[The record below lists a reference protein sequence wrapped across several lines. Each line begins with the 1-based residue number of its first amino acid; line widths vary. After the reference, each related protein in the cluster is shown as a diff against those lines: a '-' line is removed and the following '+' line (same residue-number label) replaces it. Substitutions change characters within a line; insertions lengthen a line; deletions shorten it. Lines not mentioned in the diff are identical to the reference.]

1 MATVRERR
9 RARAEQVLDREYD
22 ELRSGTIRALRAK
35 LGASGASF
43 DETDL
48 EAFYNQAWH
57 GLYLR
62 LAEGEDIGNH
72 TGFLVNAS
80 YFRAI
85 EELRRVHPERRA
97 DAVDLAVIGTEVDV
111 DALLDDHRQ
120 LTQFMEGMRD
130 RLTERERQ
138 AATLCYIHGCTRP
151 QTAQA
156 LGVSPKRMEKLMD
169 GVSRKIGVLVA
180 DIRDGS
186 WCESRDSLM
195 KAYAFGV
202 LDPDGERWKLAS
214 DHLRECPG
222 CRRYVRGLRGV
233 GAVAPPVGLPIAL
246 LALLGGGAAGGAAAA
261 SSAAGG
267 GAGGGGGSGAGAAGG
282 GAASSGSG
290 IGAAGAAVA
299 ATAVVAAAGL
309 GVFAVVRD
317 DDKQQSPPPQRAVP
331 AAPASATPSQPAAS
345 SPSRAKAKPKKA
357 KEKASAQSGDESP
370 AGAQPAP
377 VPADSAANT
386 PAAQP
391 SAPQTTPVAPPAEE
405 EPTTDGEQEFG
416 FER

>member
-1 MATVRERR
+1 MAIVRERS

-22 ELRSGTIRALRAK
+22 QLRAGTLRALRGK
-35 LGASGASF
+35 LAASGANF
-43 DETDL
+43 DDTDL

-62 LAEGEDIGNH
+62 LAGGDEVDNH

-97 DAVDLAVIGTEVDV
+97 DAADLAAIGTEVDV
-111 DALLDDHRQ
+111 DAQLDDHTQ
-120 LTQFMEGMRD
+120 LTQFMEGMRE

-151 QTAQA
+151 QTAEA

-202 LDPDGERWKLAS
+202 LDPDGERWQLAS
-214 DHLRECPG
+214 DHLSECPG

-233 GAVAPPVGLPIAL
+233 GAVAPPIGLPIAA
-246 LALLGGGAAGGAAAA
+246 LALLGGGAAGAAAA
-261 SSAAGG
+261 GASGSGAAGGAGGSGAAGSTGSAAGG
-267 GAGGGGGSGAGAAGG
+267 AASAGG
-282 GAASSGSG
+282 G

-299 ATAVVAAAGL
+299 ATAVIAVAGL
-309 GVFAVVRD
+309 GAFALVNNG
-317 DDKQQSPPPQRAVP
+317 DDKKQVPPQQAAP
-331 AAPASATPSQPAAS
+331 AAPASNAPSQPAAS
-345 SPSRAKAKPKKA
+345 STPASSSKPKAKAKPKQEQQA
-357 KEKASAQSGDESP
+357 ASDQSVASVPADSSAASP
-370 AGAQPAP
+370 APAQPAP
-377 VPADSAANT
+377 AAPE
-386 PAAQP
+386 PAA
-391 SAPQTTPVAPPAEE
+391 PAEE